1 MEFIQIIIY
10 VSIYLGLIATSF
22 YVLSFLAGKK
32 KKELLFEDK
41 ELPKV
46 SVIIPVY
53 NEEGSIARTLDSILA
68 SEYPKEKLEII
79 VVDNNSNDNTLKI
92 ARQYQSKGIKIY
104 TEKKQGKGYA
114 LNLGIKK
121 CKGEIFFSMDAD
133 TIVENYSLKSMV
145 RYFKDKEIMCVSPA
159 IVTYK
164 PKNIWQRIQHIEY
177 LLGIFLRKTFAF
189 LNSVHITPGAFSA
202 YRKSFIEKYGGYK
215 VDNIT
220 EDLELTLRIQF
231 HGYRIE
237 NDSNAPVYTNS
248 PSTFMHLL
256 KQRRRWY
263 VGLLRNLWD
272 YRKIITPKYGDMGA
286 FVIPIA
292 LISIIFSVFITFY
305 FLIKTIFDVK
315 RELIFLN
322 SVNFDFPNVFSLNL
336 HFFERYLFLLFTNSI
351 FLFILVFV
359 TIIAT
364 YLFYASKRLGRVSG
378 LALNLP
384 LYFLGFSVLFGFWWI
399 ISLIYIFLNKKVSW
413 K

>member
-1 MEFIQIIIY
+1 MEFIKVIIY
-10 VSIYLGLIATSF
+10 TSIYLGLVATSF
-22 YVLSFLAGKK
+22 YVLSFIAGKK

-53 NEEGSIARTLDSILA
+53 NEEKTIERTLNSILA
-68 SEYPKEKLEII
+68 SDYPKNKFEII
-79 VVDNNSNDNTLKI
+79 VVNDGSTDRSLEI
-92 ARQYQSKGIKIY
+92 IKKF
-104 TEKKQGKGYA
+104 EKKEVKVYSKKNGGKASA
-114 LNLGIKK
+114 LNFGLTK

-133 TIVENYSLKSMV
+133 TIVESYSLKSMV
-145 RYFKDKEIMCVSPA
+145 RYFKDKDVMCVSPA
-159 IVTYK
+159 IVTNK

-177 LLGIFLRKTFAF
+177 LLGVFLRKTFAF
-189 LNSVHITPGAFSA
+189 LNAVHITPGAFSA
-202 YRKSFIEKYGGYK
+202 YRKSFVDRYGGYK
-215 VDNIT
+215 EDNIT
-220 EDLELTLRIQF
+220 EDLELTLRIQS

-237 NDSNAPVYTNS
+237 NDSAAPAYTNS
-248 PSTFMHLL
+248 PRTFLHLL

-263 VGLLRNLWD
+263 VGLMKNLWD
-272 YRKIITPKYGDMGA
+272 YKKIITPKYGDMGA

-292 LISIIFSVFITFY
+292 LLSIIFSVFVTFY

-322 SVNFDFPNVFSLNL
+322 SVNFDFPNVFELNL

-351 FLFILVFV
+351 FLFVLVFV
-359 TIIAT
+359 AVIVT

-378 LALNLP
+378 LAVSLSV
-384 LYFLGFSVLFGFWWI
+384 YFLCFAVLFGFWWI